1 MEMNI
6 FLAAVYTNGYMRDQT
21 RYTKLNEVEC
31 SVVNRIPNILES
43 YHYINSQRI
52 VDVMRAHGAKV
63 FLDSG
68 AFSAWNIGEEIDIN
82 AYCDYIKK
90 NWDLW
95 RVEDDA
101 VMFSVLDGIGDPL
114 KTWQNQL
121 YMEQQGVRPLPCF
134 HFGEDTRYLDWYTE
148 RYSYITLGG
157 MVGKTTK
164 QLREWLD
171 KIWNDHLVDSSGKP
185 KTKVHAFGITS
196 FEIMERYP
204 WFSCDS
210 STWIQTAAFGNIMT
224 HDWGNIATSNAGN
237 SKHQPGRHVWTLSP
251 IEQEAFYDY
260 FKREG
265 FDMDRLATVYESRAV
280 FNINTFLHFNDEVNK
295 IEPTFRK
302 GALRGLFE

>member
-6 FLAAVYTNGYMRDQT
+6 FLAACYTNGYMRDQT

-43 YHYINSQRI
+43 YHYINSERI
-52 VDVMRAHGAKV
+52 LNVMRAHGAKV

-68 AFSAWNIGEEIDIN
+68 AFSAWNMGATIDIN

-114 KTWQNQL
+114 KTYQNQL
-121 YMEQQGVRPLPCF
+121 YMEEQGVRPLPCF
-134 HFGEDTRYLDWYTE
+134 HFGEDTRYLDWYVE

-171 KIWNDHLVDSSGKP
+171 KIWNDHLIDGSGKP

-237 SKHQPGRHVWTLSP
+237 SKHQAGRHVWTLSQ
-251 IEQEAFYDY
+251 IEQKAFYDY
-260 FKREG
+260 FEREG
-265 FDMDRLATVYESRAV
+265 FDMERLATVYESRAV